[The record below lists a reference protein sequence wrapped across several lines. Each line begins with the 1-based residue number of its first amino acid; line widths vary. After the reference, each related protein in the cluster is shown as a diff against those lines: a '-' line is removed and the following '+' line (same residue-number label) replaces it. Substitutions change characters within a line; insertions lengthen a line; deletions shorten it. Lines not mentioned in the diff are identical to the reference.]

1 MKSKPFD
8 CNPGGLS
15 HLYNGR
21 NKVYQHELIGKRG
34 ESQSTREPASVIR
47 GNYHSPEQV
56 AKRQGKA
63 QVGGADAGKV
73 VSQKPLSPVESRE

>member
-21 NKVYQHELIGKRG
+21 NKVYLHEMIGKRG
-34 ESQSTREPASVIR
+34 EAQSTREPSSVVR
-47 GNYHSPEQV
+47 GRSQAPEQV
-56 AKRQGKA
+56 SKRQGKA
-63 QVGGADAGKV
+63 PKEMA
-73 VSQKPLSPVESRE
+73 QKPLSPVESRE